1 MSGIGGV
8 VFQTPAIKG
17 SLSNLSSIQARTV
30 AVGAPK
36 SMSDLSDV
44 EMGSVADG
52 ALLVYNG
59 TTGKFVATVE
69 LNNQNTK
76 IIGGSF

>member
-1 MSGIGGV
+1 MSGIGGA
-8 VFQTPAIKG
+8 VFQTPSIKG

>member
-1 MSGIGGV
+1 MSGIGGA
-8 VFQTPAIKG
+8 VFQTPSIKG

-69 LNNQNTK
+69 LDNHNTK